1 MKPQTCAQPDD
12 VVVDNFVGY
21 NFVVVNVFAII
32 IDNDVV
38 VVVARYE
45 KGVITLLKRSG
56 MEYSLRLS

>member
-38 VVVARYE
+38 VVARYE